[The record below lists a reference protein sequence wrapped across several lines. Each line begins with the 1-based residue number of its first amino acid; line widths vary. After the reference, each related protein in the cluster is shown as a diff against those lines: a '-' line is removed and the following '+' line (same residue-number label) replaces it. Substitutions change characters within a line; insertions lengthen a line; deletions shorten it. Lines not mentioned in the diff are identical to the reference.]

1 MYVNEFAPFVNFS
14 NQLNDYFQ
22 LFPNFIK
29 TPRDLLKLN
38 TKDREKWNLSHKVYE
53 TAGDLLYTIDNK
65 LDGFYNDIEKSIK
78 TPGQTNRIKK
88 NFEEYNKYH
97 HKVKV
102 EVGQL
107 NWVSDDFLLATISLH
122 QKIAEE
128 NIFEFSPED
137 IDALI
142 PAVSKIM
149 GILKGDKELMRAIL
163 IVALEPIL
171 VYGALIASREND
183 NKYISAYQG
192 EVLRSVRTLKRYN
205 LLHAVG

>member
-1 MYVNEFAPFVNFS
+1 MVFTTILK
-14 NQLNDYFQ
+14 NQL
-22 LFPNFIK
+22 K
-29 TPRDLLKLN
+29 PR
-38 TKDREKWNLSHKVYE
+38 
-53 TAGDLLYTIDNK
+53 
-65 LDGFYNDIEKSIK
+65 
-78 TPGQTNRIKK
+78 GQTNRIKK

-183 NKYISAYQG
+183 NKYVSAYQG

-205 LLHAVG
+205 LLHATRVN